1 MATKPPKADIDET
14 RVRATAPKKVAVG
27 VPAVLHA
34 LQIANDQMG
43 VSRSVQTLLRVNQ
56 KDGFDC
62 PGCAWPE
69 EDKRHI
75 AEFCENGAKAVAEE
89 ATLRRVG
96 PDFFAAHPLDEL
108 RGHDDWWLGQQGRL
122 THPMVLEEGATHYR
136 PISWDDA
143 LALVADE
150 LRSLDDPAEAVFY
163 TSGRTSNEA
172 AFLYQLL
179 VRGLGTN
186 NLPDCSNM
194 CHESSGSALTETI
207 GIGKGTVSIDDI
219 HEADLLIVAGQNPG
233 TNHPRMLSALEKAK
247 QRGATIIAV
256 NPLPEAG
263 LMRFENP
270 QTVRG
275 VAFGGTK
282 LADQFLQ
289 IRLGGDQAL
298 FQAIGKHLLEIDPS
312 TGSGTG
318 AAVLDHEFIA
328 AHTSGFDAYRQAM
341 ADASWRDL
349 VAATG
354 LPEKSLRRVA
364 ETVRTSKATIVCWA
378 MGLTQHKHSV
388 PTLREVVN
396 MLLLQGNIGRPGAGV
411 CPVRGHSNVQGDRTV
426 GIYEKP
432 SAAFLDALDTEF
444 GFAAPREHGFD
455 TVGAIRA
462 MRDGRVRFF
471 MSMGGN
477 FVSATP
483 DTAVVEAGMSRVG
496 LTVHVST
503 KLNRSHVVTG
513 RRALILPTL
522 GRTDRDRRGG
532 REQRVTV
539 EDSMGAVHAS
549 RGRLAPPSEE
559 LLSEV
564 AIVAR
569 LSALVFGAGAAD
581 SGRAAGAGGAST
593 SSRAEEMAR
602 AEDGFAAS
610 APPLLTSPPLVTRD
624 AEAPADTSPPLVAGD
639 AAVHAA
645 DAARHDR
652 GYPER
657 SPREEARSDGP
668 DPAGLRHPS
677 NVPHADWAALEA
689 DYARI
694 RAHIARVIPGFDDY
708 EERID
713 KGRTLHLPNGP
724 RDARRFATADGRA
737 QFTVNPLEYP
747 RIPRG
752 RLLLQTLRSHDQY
765 NTTIYGKDDRYRGIH
780 GGRRVVLVNAKDI
793 EHLGFA
799 ENDIVDLVSE
809 WRSPDG
815 TLEERRAEEFR
826 IVAYRTPRGNA
837 AAYYPETNVL
847 VPLDSVADVSG
858 TPTSKSVIVR
868 LERRA

>member
-1 MATKPPKADIDET
+1 MARKPPAADIDET
-14 RVRATAPKKVAVG
+14 GVRVGKAKKVAVG

-34 LQIANDQMG
+34 LQISQEQMG
-43 VSRSVQTLLRVNQ
+43 IARSVQTLVRVNQ

-69 EDKRHI
+69 EDKRHV

-89 ATLRRVG
+89 ATLRRIG
-96 PDFFAAHPLDEL
+96 PEFFAAHSIDEL

-122 THPMVLEEGATHYR
+122 THPMILDEGATHYR
-136 PISWDDA
+136 PIGWDDA
-143 LALVADE
+143 LREIAAAMTA
-150 LRSLDDPAEAVFY
+150 LDDPDDAVFY

-219 HEADLLIVAGQNPG
+219 HDADLLIVAGQNPG
-233 TNHPRMLSALEKAK
+233 TNHPRMLSALERAK
-247 QRGATIIAV
+247 RNGATIIAV

-263 LMRFENP
+263 LLRFENP

-275 VAFGGTK
+275 IAFGGTK
-282 LADQFLQ
+282 LADQFVQ

-298 FQAIGKHLLEIDPS
+298 FQAIGKHLLEKEEAEGGVVDR
-312 TGSGTG
+312 
-318 AAVLDHEFIA
+318 AFVAE
-328 AHTSGFDAYRQAM
+328 HTSGFDAYRRAM
-341 ADASWRDL
+341 ADASWPEL
-349 VAATG
+349 VEATG
-354 LPEKSLRRVA
+354 VPEKALRRVA
-364 ETVRTSKATIVCWA
+364 EAVRSSRATIVCWA

-396 MLLLQGNIGRPGAGV
+396 VLLLQGNIGRRGAGV

-432 SAAFLDALDTEF
+432 SATFLDALDAEF
-444 GFAAPREHGFD
+444 AFAAPRVHGYD
-455 TVGAIRA
+455 TVDAIRA

-471 MSMGGN
+471 LGMGGN

-483 DTAVVEAGMSRVG
+483 DTAVVEAAMGRVD
-496 LTVHVST
+496 LTVQVST

-513 RRALILPTL
+513 RRAIILPTL

-532 REQRVTV
+532 AEQRVTV

-549 RGRLAPPSEE
+549 RGRLAPPADD

-569 LSALVFGAGAAD
+569 LCGLVFG
-581 SGRAAGAGGAST
+581 R
-593 SSRAEEMAR
+593 
-602 AEDGFAAS
+602 
-610 APPLLTSPPLVTRD
+610 
-624 AEAPADTSPPLVAGD
+624 
-639 AAVHAA
+639 A
-645 DAARHDR
+645 DAAASV
-652 GYPER
+652 
-657 SPREEARSDGP
+657 SPRATATDAAPRPSRRDGTAFP
-668 DPAGLRHPS
+668 Q
-677 NVPHADWAALEA
+677 ADWAALEA
-689 DYARI
+689 DYALI
-694 RAHIARVIPGFDDY
+694 RAHISRVVPGFDDY

-724 RDARRFATADGRA
+724 RDARRFPTADGTAR
-737 QFTVNPLEYP
+737 FTVNPLEFP

-765 NTTIYGKDDRYRGIH
+765 NTTIYGKDDRYRGIR
-780 GGRRVVLVNAKDI
+780 GGRRVVLVNAHDLTA
-793 EHLGFA
+793 LGFA
-799 ENDIVDLVSE
+799 EGDVVDLVSE
-809 WRSPDG
+809 WRGTDG
-815 TLEERRAEEFR
+815 VLQERRAEAFR
-826 IVAYRTPRGNA
+826 LVAYRTPRGNA

-858 TPTSKSVIVR
+858 TPTSKSVVVR
-868 LERRA
+868 LERR